1 MCEEAQPDPHT
12 QPDEESR
19 PVTELLRVSPTSFTT
34 FDTDSA
40 FGCKRRWWFKYV
52 LKIEDPPGEGAI
64 LGDKMH
70 KLIEN
75 NQPHPMLDPA
85 SKYINEVHAGG
96 WHLEVAIDDS
106 KLIPGCR
113 VTGRIDAL
121 NPEKRT
127 IRDWK
132 TMKTLQ
138 YAKPSMMLAKD
149 IQMNIYAAALAEP
162 GEDIIVEHI
171 SITTTAPYQ
180 ALRTATVSTPETRA
194 VVLDKALALSEGML
208 QYKSISDVNETE
220 ADRSK
225 CRFCAF
231 KNRCPTGEK
240 TVNLLNALL
249 GTPAVTPA
257 TAAPVPA
264 VVVPTGILPPGILPP
279 EPFQAVPPPRSTPP
293 MPKTPIK
300 KVLTIQEPAPEPT
313 PEVLSKPSAEPST
326 AATSTVTAPP
336 ADTEEAPKRGRGR
349 PPGAKNKSKDD
360 GIAEA
365 VKQYTVENGYF
376 RTPSTEPKQALEVTS
391 ISVTRGAT
399 VQVVQFEPMRI
410 EVTATANVSGLTV
423 AEAVQELDSR
433 VLAEVVRRMQEM
445 QAAKVGGK

>member
-1 MCEEAQPDPHT
+1 M
-12 QPDEESR
+12 
-19 PVTELLRVSPTSFTT
+19 TELLRVSPTSFTT

-52 LKIEDPPGEGAI
+52 LKLEDPPGEGAI
-64 LGDKMH
+64 LGDKVH
-70 KLIEN
+70 KHIER
-75 NQPHPMLDPA
+75 PYDTVGESIARIAKPA
-85 SKYINEVHAGG
+85 HNFIEEVHAGG

-149 IQMNIYAAALAEP
+149 IQMNLYAAALAEP
-162 GEDIIVEHI
+162 GEDITIEHI
-171 SITTTAPYQ
+171 SITTLAPHQ
-180 ALRTATVSTPETRA
+180 ALRTAAVSTPETRA
-194 VVLDKALALSEGML
+194 VVLDKALALAEGML

-231 KNRCPTGEK
+231 KDRCPTGEK
-240 TVNLLNALL
+240 TVNLLNTLL
-249 GTPAVTPA
+249 GTPAAAPAATPA
-257 TAAPVPA
+257 TAAPVTA
-264 VVVPTGILPPGILPP
+264 VVVPTGILPPEVAKPA

-293 MPKTPIK
+293 MPKAPK
-300 KVLTIQEPAPEPT
+300 KLVIQEAAPEPAPE
-313 PEVLSKPSAEPST
+313 VLPST
-326 AATSTVTAPP
+326 TNSASAATAGGSPEPTAVTT
-336 ADTEEAPKRGRGR
+336 DEAPKRGRGR
-349 PPGAKNKSKDD
+349 PPGAKNKAKDELVLAP
-360 GIAEA
+360 GVVE
-365 VKQYTVENGYF
+365 YT
-376 RTPSTEPKQALEVTS
+376 TAPKQALEVTS

-399 VQVVQFEPMRI
+399 VQVVQFEPMRV
-410 EVTATANVSGLTV
+410 EVTATANVSGLSV

>member
-52 LKIEDPPGEGAI
+52 LKLEDPPGEGAI
-64 LGDKMH
+64 LGDKVH
-70 KLIEN
+70 KRIEN
-75 NQPHPMLDPA
+75 PGPNTLDDLITSILSPA
-85 SKYINEVHAGG
+85 SQYINEVHAGG

-180 ALRTATVSTPETRA
+180 ALRTAAVSTPETRA
-194 VVLDKALALSEGML
+194 VVFDKALALAEGML

-240 TVNLLNALL
+240 TVNLLNTLL
-249 GTPAVTPA
+249 GTPAITPA
-257 TAAPVPA
+257 TAAPVTA
-264 VVVPTGILPPGILPP
+264 AVVPTGILPPEVAKPA
-279 EPFQAVPPPRSTPP
+279 EPFKAVPPPRSTPP
-293 MPKTPIK
+293 MPIPGRKL
-300 KVLTIQEPAPEPT
+300 VIQEAP
-313 PEVLSKPSAEPST
+313 PEVVE
-326 AATSTVTAPP
+326 APP
-336 ADTEEAPKRGRGR
+336 APFVSEPTSTPTATAQPAPSSDEAPKRGRGR
-349 PPGAKNKSKDD
+349 PPGAKNKPKD
-360 GIAEA
+360 E
-365 VKQYTVENGYF
+365 VVVYTPGQ
-376 RTPSTEPKQALEVTS
+376 PLDAAGLEVTS
-391 ISVTRGAT
+391 ITVTRGAT

-423 AEAVQELDSR
+423 AEAVQELDAQ